1 MTALWASEAWEM
13 TSEGKSKKNHSKSNL
28 LSEATKM
35 VSSQGNTSENP
46 PGIDKELISNKGK
59 WEFYNHG
66 QRQNQKTH
74 YEALNAAIFFFFFL
88 TKCLFFIWLHWILV
102 VGTWDL

>member
-1 MTALWASEAWEM
+1 MVTALWASEAWEM

-74 YEALNAAIFFFFFL
+74 YEALNAAIFFFFF
-88 TKCLFFIWLHWILV
+88 FF
-102 VGTWDL
+102 

>member
-1 MTALWASEAWEM
+1 MTR
-13 TSEGKSKKNHSKSNL
+13 EGKSKNNHSKSNL
-28 LSEATKM
+28 LSEGTKM

-74 YEALNAAIFFFFFL
+74 YEALNAAIFFFFLNVF
-88 TKCLFFIWLHWILV
+88 FFIWLHWILV